1 MANPS
6 IKWQQVAQGVE
17 VHVGQIPP
25 VIVGAS
31 SINAG
36 LTLNDFRVYCCPRP
50 QGSPGGGAGNAFV
63 ALEVYAAQTPTHD
76 YILTLPANYRW
87 HGTETVLVANPQ
99 RALKVGSTMGTLVR
113 YAVK

>member
-50 QGSPGGGAGNAFV
+50 QGSPGGGAGHAGVTGKLSV
-63 ALEVYAAQTPTHD
+63 ARHGNSACSQSAA
-76 YILTLPANYRW
+76 
-87 HGTETVLVANPQ
+87 GTKGWVNNGYVSQ
-99 RALKVGSTMGTLVR
+99 VR
-113 YAVK
+113 GKINR